1 MMTVLTGKA
10 FSSSQQ
16 LRFKIQMVLPE
27 MAATA
32 RTFWRHPRLA
42 ELYPD
47 FLGVMHGLVR
57 ASVPLMEAALARSR
71 AMAATDSVSAAIAP
85 YFEHHIPEERGHDDW
100 ILGDLR
106 VLGIDPEAMLRRP
119 PSVTVAEMV
128 GAQYYWINHYHPVAL
143 LGYIAVIE
151 GYPPSLDGI
160 ADAIARTG
168 YPPEAFRTL
177 AKHARLD
184 VRHRDDLNRL
194 LDQLPLAP
202 EHEAVLG
209 ISALRTADLTCRLI
223 EGLTT
228 D

>member
-1 MMTVLTGKA
+1 
-10 FSSSQQ
+10 
-16 LRFKIQMVLPE
+16 MVLP
-27 MAATA
+27 ALGTSAH
-32 RTFWRHPRLA
+32 TFWRHPRLA
-42 ELYPD
+42 ELYPE

-57 ASVPLMEAALARSR
+57 ASVPLMEAALVRSR
-71 AMAATDSVSAAIAP
+71 AMAATDRVSAALAA

-106 VLGIDPEAMLRRP
+106 VLGIDPAAMLQRP
-119 PSVTVAEMV
+119 PSATVAEMV

-143 LGYIAVIE
+143 LGYIAVVE

-160 ADAIARTG
+160 AEAVARTG

-184 VRHRDDLNRL
+184 VRHRDDLNRF
-194 LDQLPLAP
+194 LDQLPLTP

-209 ISALRTADLTCRLI
+209 VSALRTAALNCKII
-223 EGLTT
+223 EGLIP